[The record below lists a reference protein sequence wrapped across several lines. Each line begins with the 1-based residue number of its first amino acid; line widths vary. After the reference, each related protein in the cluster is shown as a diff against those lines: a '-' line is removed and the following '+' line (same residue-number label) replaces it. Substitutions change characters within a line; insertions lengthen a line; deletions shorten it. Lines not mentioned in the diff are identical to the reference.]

1 MVVKDIN
8 KKEFADRIA
17 THMGVYKYQANNFLS
32 AFQEVLEEAIF
43 NGESIYLKDFI
54 TFDVIDIKQRDYLNP
69 QNQELVKGYPKKRV
83 KTKFCSRIQSILNEQ
98 AKENITDEKS
108 K

>member
-1 MVVKDIN
+1 MVVKDVN
-8 KKEFADRIA
+8 KKEFSDRIA
-17 THMGVYKYQANNFLS
+17 AQMGVYKYQANNFLN

-69 QNQELVKGYPKKRV
+69 QNQKPVKGYPKKRV
-83 KTKFCSRIQSILNEQ
+83 KTKFCSRIQTILNEQ
-98 AKENITDEKS
+98 AKENITNEKS